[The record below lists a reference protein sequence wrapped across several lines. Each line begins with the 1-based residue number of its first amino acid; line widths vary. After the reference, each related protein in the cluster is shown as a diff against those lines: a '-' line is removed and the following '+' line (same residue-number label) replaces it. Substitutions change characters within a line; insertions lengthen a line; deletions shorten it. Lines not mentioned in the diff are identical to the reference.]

1 MPGEL
6 TEQCLRPHPGL
17 GVHTQGAH
25 PESRVCVPTQ
35 GWGCTRGPSREE
47 GLGGTADVGSSPQ
60 VAVGP

>member
-6 TEQCLRPHPGL
+6 TEQCLRPRPGL

-25 PESRVCVPTQ
+25 PGLGVHTWPVQ
-35 GWGCTRGPSREE
+35 RG
-47 GLGGTADVGSSPQ
+47 GLGGAADVGSSPQ